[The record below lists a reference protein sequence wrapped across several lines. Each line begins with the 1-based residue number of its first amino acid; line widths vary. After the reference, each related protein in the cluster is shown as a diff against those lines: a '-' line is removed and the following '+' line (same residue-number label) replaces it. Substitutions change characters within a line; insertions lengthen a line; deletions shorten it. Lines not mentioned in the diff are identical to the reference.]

1 MPLSTLEAVQVGTEL
16 VSYVDALNVHMN
28 YYLTV
33 LVMWPLSMDWNTT
46 RCRWATW
53 TQRAKLCTRSMLEA
67 TKNLD

>member
-46 RCRWATW
+46 RCHMDQGSLLWKMDKA
-53 TQRAKLCTRSMLEA
+53 CS
-67 TKNLD
+67 

>member
-33 LVMWPLSMDWNTT
+33 LVMWPLSMDWNT
-46 RCRWATW
+46 WIQIMA
-53 TQRAKLCTRSMLEA
+53 
-67 TKNLD
+67 N

>member
-1 MPLSTLEAVQVGTEL
+1 MAVNAAATMNFR
-16 VSYVDALNVHMN
+16 VDALNVHMN

-53 TQRAKLCTRSMLEA
+53 TQRAKLCARSMLEA